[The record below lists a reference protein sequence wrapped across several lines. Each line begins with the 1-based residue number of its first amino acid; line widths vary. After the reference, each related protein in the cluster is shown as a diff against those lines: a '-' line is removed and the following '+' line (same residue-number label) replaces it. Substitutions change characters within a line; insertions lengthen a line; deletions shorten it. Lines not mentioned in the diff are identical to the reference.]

1 MTVLKSILVAL
12 LLSQSFGLMTQVLQT
27 PTLATA
33 QTIAFIPPTD
43 SSPRRSQGSGSRG
56 CGQAELAD
64 VQLRPVIP
72 STTVAG
78 QTTQSHPAFYWVL
91 EHGGEVPVTLQF
103 SLSQEGADQPLY
115 TETLTTT
122 ESGVMSITLPS
133 DRPGL
138 EIATAGESALYS
150 WSVMLICNAARPS
163 ANPYILSWIERVAP
177 SPELTAALAAATT
190 KSDRATAYA
199 DHGIWYD
206 ILKTMA
212 EVGGDHEVE
221 TYFDRFATTP

>member
-1 MTVLKSILVAL
+1 MVKSILVAL
-12 LLSQSFGLMTQVLQT
+12 LFSQSLGLMGPIVTT
-27 PTLATA
+27 PPEVKA

-56 CGQAELAD
+56 CDQAELAD
-64 VQLRPVIP
+64 VQLQPVIP
-72 STTVAG
+72 SATVAG
-78 QTTQSHPAFYWVL
+78 QTTQSHPTLYWVL
-91 EHGGEVPVTLQF
+91 NHGGAVPVTLQF
-103 SLSQEGADQPLY
+103 SLSQEGADEPLY

-122 ESGVMSITLPS
+122 ESGVMSVTLPS

-138 EIATAGESALYS
+138 EIAPAGEGSLYS

-177 SPELTAALAAATT
+177 SEALTAALAGAMT
-190 KSDRATAYA
+190 KGDRAAAYA

-212 EVGGDHEVE
+212 EAGGDDEVE
-221 TYFDRFATTP
+221 TYFDGFARDSL

>member
-12 LLSQSFGLMTQVLQT
+12 LVSQSFGLMAPIIKT
-27 PTLATA
+27 PTVATA
-33 QTIAFIPPTD
+33 QTLAFIPPTT

-56 CGQAELAD
+56 CSQAELAD
-64 VQLRPVIP
+64 VQLQPVIP
-72 STTVAG
+72 SATVAG
-78 QTTQSHPAFYWVL
+78 QTTQSHPSFYWVL
-91 EHGGEVPVTLQF
+91 EHGGEVPVTLEF
-103 SLSQEGADQPLY
+103 SLSQEGADEPLY

-122 ESGVMSITLPS
+122 ESGVMSVTLPS

-138 EIATAGESALYS
+138 EIASAGDSALYS

-163 ANPYILSWIERVAP
+163 ANPYILSWIERVPP
-177 SPELTAALAAATT
+177 SSELTAALAAAMT
-190 KSDRATAYA
+190 KGDRAAAYA

-212 EVGGDHEVE
+212 EAGGDHEVE
-221 TYFDRFATTP
+221 TYFDGFTTAE